1 MKKDREDPRW
11 RVDRLLVGDV
21 GAASLSEQFW
31 PVMSASQG
39 QPRRI
44 HVTGWRAMDRLYGL
58 DREEAETEIRDGL
71 GMTDRSMPIMLCS
84 GQLTC
89 TSVVTREAVQA
100 IQEADQLFRKLEE
113 LIKTAFEE

>member
-1 MKKDREDPRW
+1 MYNYRLQDFYDGGMKKDREDPRW

-58 DREEAETEIRDGL
+58 DREEAETNKICRFALNEVGAFARALRSENSSLSLPNSAKNIR
-71 GMTDRSMPIMLCS
+71 R
-84 GQLTC
+84 
-89 TSVVTREAVQA
+89 V
-100 IQEADQLFRKLEE
+100 
-113 LIKTAFEE
+113 